1 MKNSFK
7 KIISLVL
14 TVLMLV
20 GTVSALVP
28 FMVSA
33 EDSYTTITP
42 NTDFTHNDVTY
53 RFDVVDGHSD
63 SVAKIYA
70 DGSIEVTLKNGD
82 MLWLP
87 DVSLKSDS
95 EIHAEVTN
103 LSNNCEGFFAAFAYG
118 VIDQGS
124 TWTEGMFATVKDGGR
139 LRVNTATYSTLA
151 GNNGA
156 DIKLFDHAGSTIKS
170 TDTAWKAVVNSNNA
184 WTKDATIAFDIS
196 KSGDNVTVDFAH
208 PTLGSFGYAYTYDT
222 TSNSTYYFEGGSV
235 GFTSTYATAYKT
247 FRINEIEVDDFR
259 IGVSEESAEPEAPEG
274 TVYLEKNKTAT
285 YKGITY
291 RFDTNKENDANS
303 WVRVNADG
311 SWEISIR
318 NGDMLWFP
326 DIELTSSSEIYA
338 EVTNVMTRPNN
349 YFTGFAYGV
358 TSSTNSTY
366 TDTNVAVLRTVDNNN
381 RMRFRA
387 TNATGA
393 KLIGV
398 SGSDY
403 GNGGDTRAFNND
415 FERSAVYDTI
425 AGENGN
431 WGPDKTVYYKVSQSG
446 SDVVLEYGAPGAGA
460 FIDVSNTTYTA
471 SKLNAIAGGSV
482 GYTHVWQDNDTDHIQ
497 LRIENIIVT
506 NCKVGNTDK
515 ASYSVKAIESKVEN
529 VVRNLS
535 LDGTIGLNFAF
546 DATNLMNATVVATKN
561 GSVVAEQAV
570 VEGANIMTVP
580 VAAKEMGDNI
590 NFSIMA
596 DGVLYSEHS
605 YTTSVAEYAAALKGD
620 AEWTALMDAM
630 LKYGAAAQMLLGYKT
645 DALVTT
651 DSIADYDF
659 SSMPSIVISGDKSI
673 LKALSMN
680 LALESDTTLRLYFMT
695 ADGSVPTVTV
705 DGEVAELTDNG
716 DGFYMLS
723 ISGIAADKLCDDFAI
738 VVNGT
743 LSFAVNALDWAKIA
757 SEDDDANVATLA
769 DALAAYADE
778 AAKKKSAPIINLD
791 GRIATAA
798 DIAALRATTDER
810 INAIKNT
817 SSIPLST
824 TWNKKVYYVSS
835 SEGSDSNNGTS
846 PSTPFK
852 TIAKVNSTLESLS
865 SLYSATVC
873 FKRGDTWRGEQ
884 LVAIENLTVTA
895 YGTGDKPVIMAS
907 PENGG
912 GSANASKWTD
922 MGNNIWRYE
931 GSQDWDDVG
940 NIIFDDGASFAK
952 KITQLY
958 VMNEGDTN
966 YRITDFTNAPA
977 QTYTFTSYTDLKN
990 DLDFFHD
997 KDFVGGS
1004 GATGYLYMD
1013 STSNP
1018 ATRFNSIEFATNL
1031 KLVYIHHDNGV
1042 TVDNICFKYTG
1053 AHAIAADGQPDA
1065 TLSDL
1070 TVQNCEFYWI
1080 GGSIQDRIAQ
1090 SVIGQEAVVYDVR
1103 YGNAIEVY
1111 GQVDGFVATNNYIY
1125 QVFDAG
1131 ITVQKTMSTD
1141 STEDWSQKNIEFTD
1155 NVIEYCNYSIEYFLT
1170 KIPEGNDSSMVN
1182 FVISGNYMWNA
1193 GYGFCETRPIW
1204 GRGFAA
1210 HTKCQFTSPCNK
1222 ATGFEITDNVMIET
1236 RDNFLQIR
1244 NSYGTDSMPLFEN
1257 NTLYGYYDYDGT
1269 AANGFRIGEVRV
1281 ASDNEQIWAS
1291 YDSNIDAYLETNMGS
1306 KYGEGNKYY
1315 FIF

>member
-20 GTVSALVP
+20 GTVTMLVP
-28 FMVSA
+28 ITASA

-95 EIHAEVTN
+95 KIHAEVTN

-118 VIDQGS
+118 VIDSGS
-124 TWTEGMFATVKDGGR
+124 KWTEGMFATVKDGGR
-139 LRVNTATYSTLA
+139 LRLNTAKYSTLA

-170 TDTAWKAVVNSNNA
+170 TDTAWKAVVNTNNA
-184 WTKDATIAFDIS
+184 WTKDKTIAFDIS
-196 KSGDNVTVDFAH
+196 KDGNNVTVDFAH

-311 SWEISIR
+311 SWEMSIR

-326 DIELTSSSEIYA
+326 DIKLTSSSEIYA

-366 TDTNVAVLRTVDNNN
+366 TDTNVAVLRTVDNND

-387 TNATGA
+387 TSATRA

-415 FERSAVYDTI
+415 FERSTVYNTI

-431 WGPDKTVYYKVSQSG
+431 WGPDKTVYYKLSQSG
-446 SDVVLEYGAPGAGA
+446 SNVVLEYGAPGAGA

-471 SKLNAIAGGSV
+471 SELNAIAGGSV

-529 VVRNLS
+529 VARNLS

-580 VAAKEMGDNI
+580 VAAKEMGDSI

-596 DGVLYSEHS
+596 DGVLYSDHS
-605 YTTSVAEYAAALKGD
+605 YTTSVAAYANQLMAD
-620 AEWTALMDAM
+620 DNYNEWDELITAM
-630 LKYGAAAQMLLGYKT
+630 LNYGAAAQKLLNYKA
-645 DALVTT
+645 DEADISGIV
-651 DSIADYDF
+651 DYDF
-659 SSMPSIVISGDKSI
+659 TTFEPVSFSGNKGI
-673 LKALSMN
+673 LKGLYMN
-680 LALESDTTLRLYFMT
+680 LALESDTVLNLYFMPADDT
-695 ADGSVPTVTV
+695 ALTVTV
-705 DGEVAELTDNG
+705 NGEAAELTDNG
-716 DGFYMLS
+716 DGYFVLS
-723 ISGIAADKLCDDFAI
+723 ISGIAADKLADDFAI
-738 VVNGT
+738 VVNGE
-743 LSFAVNALDWAKIA
+743 LSFAVNALDWARIA
-757 SEDDDANVATLA
+757 SESAETETLA
-769 DALAAYADE
+769 NALAAYAD
-778 AAKKKSAPIINLD
+778 AA
-791 GRIATAA
+791 
-798 DIAALRATTDER
+798 ER
-810 INAIKNT
+810 KN
-817 SSIPLST
+817 
-824 TWNKKVYYVSS
+824 
-835 SEGSDSNNGTS
+835 
-846 PSTPFK
+846 
-852 TIAKVNSTLESLS
+852 
-865 SLYSATVC
+865 
-873 FKRGDTWRGEQ
+873 
-884 LVAIENLTVTA
+884 
-895 YGTGDKPVIMAS
+895 
-907 PENGG
+907 
-912 GSANASKWTD
+912 
-922 MGNNIWRYE
+922 
-931 GSQDWDDVG
+931 
-940 NIIFDDGASFAK
+940 
-952 KITQLY
+952 
-958 VMNEGDTN
+958 
-966 YRITDFTNAPA
+966 
-977 QTYTFTSYTDLKN
+977 
-990 DLDFFHD
+990 
-997 KDFVGGS
+997 
-1004 GATGYLYMD
+1004 
-1013 STSNP
+1013 
-1018 ATRFNSIEFATNL
+1018 
-1031 KLVYIHHDNGV
+1031 
-1042 TVDNICFKYTG
+1042 
-1053 AHAIAADGQPDA
+1053 
-1065 TLSDL
+1065 
-1070 TVQNCEFYWI
+1070 
-1080 GGSIQDRIAQ
+1080 
-1090 SVIGQEAVVYDVR
+1090 
-1103 YGNAIEVY
+1103 
-1111 GQVDGFVATNNYIY
+1111 
-1125 QVFDAG
+1125 
-1131 ITVQKTMSTD
+1131 
-1141 STEDWSQKNIEFTD
+1141 
-1155 NVIEYCNYSIEYFLT
+1155 
-1170 KIPEGNDSSMVN
+1170 
-1182 FVISGNYMWNA
+1182 
-1193 GYGFCETRPIW
+1193 
-1204 GRGFAA
+1204 
-1210 HTKCQFTSPCNK
+1210 
-1222 ATGFEITDNVMIET
+1222 
-1236 RDNFLQIR
+1236 
-1244 NSYGTDSMPLFEN
+1244 
-1257 NTLYGYYDYDGT
+1257 
-1269 AANGFRIGEVRV
+1269 
-1281 ASDNEQIWAS
+1281 
-1291 YDSNIDAYLETNMGS
+1291 
-1306 KYGEGNKYY
+1306 
-1315 FIF
+1315 